1 MNIEL
6 PVAINVR
13 TNTESV
19 YQQCLKLIEKIYPLD
34 GFSKIL
40 FPDKDF
46 SKISDPVKIIWDM
59 CRLGYPLCS
68 LYNLLQPSTPLE
80 VKQGDNMSKSN
91 ASKRSVFLFIQA
103 CRTDLHIPEDE
114 LFKITD
120 IFKEDTNLFVKVVNV
135 LNILIK
141 TIEDRGF
148 YPQNTEPLPFTIP
161 NSEEI
166 ESPKDNR
173 AKLVAELLNTER
185 AYVQDLERLHN
196 YQLEAESKIL
206 SKENSI
212 ILFSNLGEL
221 LDFQRKFLIHMEA
234 ALAVPTQE
242 QRIGHLFSSM
252 ESGFEVYQIICA
264 NQDKAAKFAL
274 ENCEV
279 LMPLASVMEPK
290 YELPSYLIKPVQRI
304 CKYPL
309 LLNEL
314 MKYDTK
320 AGHPYCHE
328 LQQGLDA
335 IKRVTELTNE
345 IKRQEENEVLTE
357 DLKNN
362 IQDWKSVKV
371 NELGLLLLRANFT
384 ISIGENEREYLIYLF
399 QNMLLCCQEKKKKGK
414 TKVTYILKGSI
425 YISSVT
431 RVSKAA
437 NIAVVNDSSFALKVY
452 WNDKVVNQ
460 CIILKCINEEQIDRW
475 VAQFEK
481 LIEIEKQKKQGS
493 TRKEYYDY
501 DNHYISRVNQVD
513 GLFADEEYENKS
525 VHSTRSMYNKPATR
539 NQSMQPSP
547 TNLSRSKSQ
556 PNIFNHLGNDYR
568 INSKNQN
575 VPPVPSF
582 PQEISY
588 GHKINN
594 SYGSSPINISNS
606 SSLSHSNSAFSPT
619 NSSMMNR
626 KNKSIYN
633 NDNSSQDSLVAPQRT
648 VSTHVKHNKS
658 LNNMNSRNVSK
669 YNEPDDYNLR
679 PKSPSPNQSFR
690 VKSSIPLPPTP
701 PLNPSRPSLYHSKSN
716 GNLDEDSDIIN
727 IPERKASNHKN
738 HSRPLKIDVEE
749 YSNHK
754 YGSTKASENYEK
766 DEMTSLS
773 PSSSHSNNLSS
784 SLNDREPSSPTQNAY
799 YYPVRNQYP
808 NGNSYY
814 KRGDYTSENTSY
826 NNSMNDYNNGNNNN
840 DYNVSRSNTRSD
852 MDGSNMYSGRKNEY
866 VNESLEYE
874 YERNKNREHDR
885 SSSRNPRD
893 PRERNGYDRS
903 DMEDYERYGRRHDYR
918 EEDSYNRSNNRS
930 RSRSRPRNPNPLYR
944 NPSNFNNSQS
954 FSQDSG
960 NFEKDRPQLLNNE
973 RILRNQNSVSSLSYD
988 MKKDSNNINSN
999 LSSNGNSNTSHNI
1012 SPRVRPSPPNTPSSR
1027 PTTPN
1032 LSSRLNN
1039 MNIRRPSTPLTSN
1052 SYSNSNSTENLRSS
1066 YTKIKVSYKDQE
1078 FVIPAP
1084 SSGLTY
1090 RELLSKIE
1098 RKIRLNDRNINDTRP
1113 LRIRYKDEDNDFVNI
1128 ANDEDVLLAFET
1140 SNKIWKSNKELNN
1153 ESISSMAV
1161 NLFVDR
1167 K

>member
-1 MNIEL
+1 
-6 PVAINVR
+6 
-13 TNTESV
+13 
-19 YQQCLKLIEKIYPLD
+19 LD
-34 GFSKIL
+34 GFPEIL
-40 FPDKDF
+40 FPDNDF

-59 CRLGYPLCS
+59 CRLGYPLCL
-68 LYNLLQPSTPLE
+68 LYNILQPSTPLE
-80 VKQGDNMSKSN
+80 VKQGDNMSKTN

-141 TIEDRGF
+141 AIEERGF
-148 YPQNTEPLPFTIP
+148 YPQNTKPLPFNIP
-161 NSEEI
+161 NSNEI

-206 SKENSI
+206 SKEDSI

-252 ESGFEVYQIICA
+252 ESGFKVYQIICA

-274 ENCEV
+274 NNCEV
-279 LMPLASVMEPK
+279 LMSLASVMEPK

-335 IKRVTELTNE
+335 IKRVTKLTNE

-371 NELGLLLLRANFT
+371 NELGLLLLRGNFT

-414 TKVTYILKGSI
+414 TKVSYILKGSI

-437 NIAVVNDSSFALKVY
+437 NIAVVNDSTFALKIY
-452 WNDKVVNQ
+452 WSDKVVNQ
-460 CIILKCINEEQIDRW
+460 CIILKCISEEQIDRW
-475 VAQFEK
+475 VVQFEK

-493 TRKEYYDY
+493 TIKENYDY

-513 GLFADEEYENKS
+513 GLFTDEEYENKS
-525 VHSTRSMYNKPATR
+525 VHSTHSMYSKPTSR
-539 NQSMQPSP
+539 NHSMQPSP
-547 TNLSRSKSQ
+547 KNLSRSKSQ
-556 PNIFNHLGNDYR
+556 PNIFNHVGNDFR
-568 INSKNQN
+568 NNSKNQD

-582 PQEISY
+582 PQEYSY
-588 GHKINN
+588 GHKIND
-594 SYGSSPINISNS
+594 SYGSSSVNISNS
-606 SSLSHSNSAFSPT
+606 SSLSHSNSSFSSS
-619 NSSMMNR
+619 NNSMMSH
-626 KNKSIYN
+626 KNISIYN

-658 LNNMNSRNVSK
+658 LNNMNLRNVSK
-669 YNEPDDYNLR
+669 YNEPDEYNLR
-679 PKSPSPNQSFR
+679 PKSPSPNQSYR

-701 PLNPSRPSLYHSKSN
+701 PSNPSRPSLYHSKSN
-716 GNLDEDSDIIN
+716 SNLDEDGNIIN
-727 IPERKASNHKN
+727 IPERKVSSNSKN
-738 HSRPLKIDVEE
+738 HSRPSKINIEE
-749 YSNHK
+749 YSNNK
-754 YGSTKASENYEK
+754 YGSTKASESYEK
-766 DEMTSLS
+766 DEMSSLS
-773 PSSSHSNNLSS
+773 PGSSHSNNLSS
-784 SLNDREPSSPTQNAY
+784 SINDREPSSPTQNAY

-808 NGNSYY
+808 NGNSFY
-814 KRGDYTSENTSY
+814 KRGDYNSENTSY
-826 NNSMNDYNNGNNNN
+826 NKSMNDYNGNNN
-840 DYNVSRSNTRSD
+840 DYNVSRNDKRSD
-852 MDGSNMYSGRKNEY
+852 MGGSNMYNGRKSEYANEG
-866 VNESLEYE
+866 LE
-874 YERNKNREHDR
+874 YERNKIHDHNRSR
-885 SSSRNPRD
+885 SRD
-893 PRERNGYDRS
+893 LRSPRERNGYDRP
-903 DMEDYERYGRRHDYR
+903 DMEDYEHYGRRRDYR
-918 EEDSYNRSNNRS
+918 EEDSYNMSNRS
-930 RSRSRPRNPNPLYR
+930 RSRSRPKNPNPLYR
-944 NPSNFNNSQS
+944 NPSNLNNGES
-954 FSQDSG
+954 FSRDSG
-960 NFEKDRPQLLNNE
+960 NFEKDRPQPLSNE

-988 MKKDSNNINSN
+988 VKKDSNNTNSN
-999 LSSNGNSNTSHNI
+999 LSSNEDSNTNHNI
-1012 SPRVRPSPPNTPSSR
+1012 SPRVRPSPPNTPNSRPLTPSTRPTTPSSR

-1052 SYSNSNSTENLRSS
+1052 SYNNNNNTENLRSS

-1128 ANDEDVLLAFET
+1128 TNDEDVLLAFEV
-1140 SNKIWKSNKELNN
+1140 SNKIWKFNKELNN